1 MLKVSQIRR
10 TGAHIL
16 KHASL
21 RWVVPQNMKPALK
34 LTWIL
39 PGWEAS
45 DVVCVANRAEAE
57 GCSRGASLLKGSCNF
72 HSRVLL
78 KLVLRLLPHLNTL
91 LPSCPIR
98 PSTPQLQ
105 PHSAAAAGWLT
116 APFQITSFTSV
127 NCTGRGWWSVDLIVC
142 MCEPDS
148 AKPLVLK
155 KQESFGCLRI
165 MIIVV
170 DMVFIFFTHMIHG

>member
-1 MLKVSQIRR
+1 MLEVSQIRR
-10 TGAHIL
+10 TCAHIL

-21 RWVVPQNMKPALK
+21 RWAVPQNVKPAIK

-91 LPSCPIR
+91 LPSCPVR

-105 PHSAAAAGWLT
+105 PHSAAAAGRLA

-127 NCTGRGWWSVDLIVC
+127 NCTGRGWRSVGPIVC
-142 MCEPDS
+142 MCEPDV

-155 KQESFGCLRI
+155 KTRI
-165 MIIVV
+165 FWLLKSNDYRCGYGVY
-170 DMVFIFFTHMIHG
+170 FFYAYN